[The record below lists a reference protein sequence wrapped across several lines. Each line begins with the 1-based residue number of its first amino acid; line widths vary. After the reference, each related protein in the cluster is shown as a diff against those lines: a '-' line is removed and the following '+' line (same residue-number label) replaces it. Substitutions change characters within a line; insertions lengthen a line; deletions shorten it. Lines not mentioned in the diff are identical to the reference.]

1 LGIID
6 CPFQHLRD
14 LSFRPPSSSSLPV
27 YLART
32 VQLIV
37 SYKYVHVQFASH
49 AFSQSSPSHKCQIF
63 PLLLVESKDIRPVY
77 FAPSLTRVAIFS
89 SIALSSRPVNRH
101 VVSHNVSF
109 HPKSHMLS
117 FLLPSIPPKGSA
129 PNSPPLS
136 PQEQSPA
143 MLTSMP
149 NAPDKTRNLKTHLP
163 TPQPSP
169 FQTRSGRTRGAVC

>member
-14 LSFRPPSSSSLPV
+14 LSFRPSSSSSLSV

-37 SYKYVHVQFASH
+37 SYKYVHVQFASR

-77 FAPSLTRVAIFS
+77 FAPSLTRVAILS
-89 SIALSSRPVNRH
+89 SIALSSRPVHHNS
-101 VVSHNVSF
+101 VSHAAPSSLM
-109 HPKSHMLS
+109 SHMLS

-129 PNSPPLS
+129 PIP
-136 PQEQSPA
+136 
-143 MLTSMP
+143 
-149 NAPDKTRNLKTHLP
+149 HL
-163 TPQPSP
+163 
-169 FQTRSGRTRGAVC
+169 